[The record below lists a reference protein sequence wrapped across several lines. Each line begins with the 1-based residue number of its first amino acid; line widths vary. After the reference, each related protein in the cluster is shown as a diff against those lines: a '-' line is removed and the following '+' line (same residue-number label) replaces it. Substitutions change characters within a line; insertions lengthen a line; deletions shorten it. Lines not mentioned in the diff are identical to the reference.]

1 MDAARTFF
9 ANPELPGATQRG
21 GSGVSP
27 ASSATN
33 SSAWG
38 LQTVASRVHFRE
50 QYRALVGPALVWA
63 RVLLLLRALSVPGDT
78 V

>member
-1 MDAARTFF
+1 MKETIHRPYSFVLHRVDPFDTSMDAARTFF

-38 LQTVASRVHFRE
+38 LWHAWF
-50 QYRALVGPALVWA
+50 
-63 RVLLLLRALSVPGDT
+63 PGSCRI
-78 V
+78 